1 MVGETELQRE
11 VERIF
16 DTTNVQYVIGYS
28 TDPCGFQ
35 GIPFFAKKKQDVA
48 HLIFSPFC
56 VHNLAM
62 YLKNYTGSGKIGIV
76 VKGCDCRSVIQLI
89 TEKRIVRENLVIIG
103 VSCGGVIDQKK
114 LLKKYPT
121 IGNPQGV
128 TEKDDDFVFMT
139 DGKHHQI
146 PKKEIIL
153 EKCLH
158 CEHPTPLISDV
169 LLGEKKQSYGSD
181 SYSDV
186 REFEEKSL
194 SDKWK
199 FWEMQ
204 FNRCIRCYACRN
216 ICPVCYCTQCSAEQL
231 DPQWLRRSVT
241 LSENTVWHLTRA
253 FHVAGRCTG
262 CGECERVCPMDIPL
276 MLLNRKILKE
286 IKELFEYTPGL
297 SVDETSL
304 LAIYKPDD
312 PEDCIC

>member
-1 MVGETELQRE
+1 MVGGTELQQE
-11 VERIF
+11 IEKIF
-16 DTTNVQYVIGYS
+16 DTTDVQYILGYS
-28 TDPCGFQ
+28 TDRRGVQ
-35 GIPFFAKKKQDVA
+35 GIPFFAKKKQDVT

-56 VHNLAM
+56 VSNLAM
-62 YLKNYTGSGKIGIV
+62 YLKNYQGSGKIGIV
-76 VKGCDCRSVIQLI
+76 VKGCDCRSVIQLM
-89 TEKRIVRENLVIIG
+89 TEKRIARENVVIIG
-103 VSCGGVIDQKK
+103 ISCGGVIDQKK
-114 LLKKYPT
+114 VQKKYPT
-121 IGNPQGV
+121 IDSPV
-128 TEKDDDFVFMT
+128 EVMEKDDDFIFIT
-139 DGKHHQI
+139 KGEHHQI
-146 PKKEIIL
+146 PKKEIVL
-153 EKCLH
+153 EKCLR
-158 CEHPTPLISDV
+158 CEHPTPLLYDV
-169 LLGEKKQSYGSD
+169 LLGEKKQPYESD

-194 SDKWK
+194 ADKWK
-199 FWEMQ
+199 FWETQ

-231 DPQWLRRSVT
+231 SPQWLRRSVT

-286 IKELFEYTPGL
+286 VNELFEYTPGL

-312 PEDCIC
+312 PEECIS